1 MFTVGEAVIR
11 VEETTFNELSSLQN
25 AAIYL
30 PASLFAQITDQTD
43 VGIAVGYY
51 EMATLFPTTVY
62 SSNNAQVYSNIITAT
77 VGHTD
82 SMNIQDLEETVT
94 IAFRLQDE
102 VDVVSY

>member
-1 MFTVGEAVIR
+1 MIQI
-11 VEETTFNELSSLQN
+11 EETTFNELSSLQN

-30 PASLFAQITDQTD
+30 PTSLFAQITDQTD

-62 SSNNAQVYSNIITAT
+62 SPNDASTRQTQVYSNVITAT
-77 VGHTD
+77 VGRTD

-102 VDVVSY
+102 ADVVSY

>member
-1 MFTVGEAVIR
+1 MIR

-62 SSNNAQVYSNIITAT
+62 SSNDASTKQIRVFSNVITAT
-77 VGHTD
+77 VGRTD
-82 SMNIQDLEETVT
+82 SINIQDLEETVT

>member
-1 MFTVGEAVIR
+1 MIQI
-11 VEETTFNELSSLQN
+11 EEITFNELSSLQN

-30 PASLFAQITDQTD
+30 PASLFAQITDQAD
-43 VGIAVGYY
+43 IGIAVGYY
-51 EMATLFPTTVY
+51 EIATLFSTAVY
-62 SSNNAQVYSNIITAT
+62 SPNDASTRQTRVYSNVITAT
-77 VGHTD
+77 VGRTD